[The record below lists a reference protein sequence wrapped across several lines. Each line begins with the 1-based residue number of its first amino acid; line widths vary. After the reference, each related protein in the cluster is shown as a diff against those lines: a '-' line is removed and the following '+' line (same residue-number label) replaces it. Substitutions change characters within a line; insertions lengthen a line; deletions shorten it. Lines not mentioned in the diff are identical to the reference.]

1 MGKLSLLEITNL
13 VTMKKLLTI
22 LLTLFLFSSVYA
34 EVRVVDKLEYRDG
47 IAYAVGESEGF
58 SGVYS
63 SKWSNNNNA
72 LKINYKNG
80 KKDGEQISWYFN
92 GLLKS
97 ETLFQND
104 NQVSRIEY
112 EFRDPF
118 FVNLEEKIK
127 KFLNNN
133 VFNIFFIIYFGL
145 IILTF
150 KAFLDKNKVFRV
162 RLFVVIALSSLIMM
176 MVISEGWAI
185 IGIAGFAPIWI
196 PALLLIWIVFELEA
210 RSSKKR

>member
-1 MGKLSLLEITNL
+1 MKNLLAF
-13 VTMKKLLTI
+13 

-47 IAYAVGESEGF
+47 IAYAVGESKGF

-72 LKINYKNG
+72 LKVNYKNG
-80 KKDGEQISWYFN
+80 KKDGEQISWYYN
-92 GLLKS
+92 GILKS
-97 ETLFQND
+97 ETLFQSGS
-104 NQVSRIEY
+104 QVRRIEY
-112 EFRDPF
+112 EFRDLF
-118 FVNLEEKIK
+118 VVNLEEKIK
-127 KFLNNN
+127 KFLKNN

-145 IILTF
+145 IILTY

-162 RLFVVIALSSLIMM
+162 RLFVFIVLSSLIMM

-185 IGIAGFAPIWI
+185 IGIAGLAPVWI
-196 PALLLIWIVFELEA
+196 PVLLLIWIGFELEA
-210 RSSKKR
+210 RLSKKR